1 MKKMNVLKRQETAS
15 KYQNS
20 QNAAKTFG
28 FNTPKDNRLVKGI
41 ETANIQ
47 KTVTLRDNEKNRQ
60 NIANK
65 YQEMMAKT
73 TQPNAMFED
82 EEIHM
87 PLEKQ
92 MSIAT
97 SKYQYQ
103 ATVNSRSNMPNEEFD
118 NTPQYYDE
126 EQEDECY
133 P

>member
-47 KTVTLRDNEKNRQ
+47 KTVTLRDTEKNRQ
-60 NIANK
+60 IANK
-65 YQEMMAKT
+65 YQEMMSKT
-73 TQPNAMFED
+73 TQQNAMFED

-103 ATVNSRSNMPNEEFD
+103 ATIKSRSNMPNEEFD
-118 NTPQYYDE
+118 NTLQYYDE
-126 EQEDECY
+126 E
-133 P
+133 